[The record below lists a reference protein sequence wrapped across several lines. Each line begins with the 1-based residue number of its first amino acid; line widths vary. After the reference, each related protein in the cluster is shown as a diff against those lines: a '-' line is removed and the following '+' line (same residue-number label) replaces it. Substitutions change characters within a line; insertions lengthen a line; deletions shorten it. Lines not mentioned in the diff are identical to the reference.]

1 MKSKETLSQ
10 LKFMEASGQTTDK
23 FNFEQFELYL
33 DLVEEEALEMFNSYN
48 DFVSDSPELIKNKCL
63 EGIIDGLVD
72 VVVTAKGALIS
83 LGVDVDSAMEE
94 VWKSNLSKIQP
105 NGTVI
110 KREDG
115 KVMKPPT
122 YIPPDFSRFVEGMDY
137 TDTKSKYSVK

>member
-33 DLVEEEALEMFNSYN
+33 DLVEEESLEMFNSYN

-63 EGIIDGLVD
+63 EGIVDGLVG

-83 LGVDVDSAMEE
+83 LGVDVDSAMNE
-94 VWKSNLSKIQP
+94 VWKSNLSKIQLD
-105 NGTVI
+105 GAVI

-115 KVMKPPT
+115 KVMKPST
-122 YIPPDFSRFVEGMDY
+122 YIPPDFSRFVEKMDY
-137 TDTKSKYSVK
+137 TTNKSEYSIS

>member
-23 FNFEQFELYL
+23 FNFEQFELYI

-83 LGVDVDSAMEE
+83 LGVDVNSAMEE
-94 VWKSNLSKIQP
+94 VWKSNLSKIQLD
-105 NGTVI
+105 GTVI

-122 YIPPDFSRFVEGMDY
+122 YIPPDFSRFVDKMH
-137 TDTKSKYSVK
+137 YSDRDGNGSV

>member
-94 VWKSNLSKIQP
+94 VWKSNLSKIQLD
-105 NGTVI
+105 GAVI

-122 YIPPDFSRFVEGMDY
+122 YIPPDFSRFVDKMH
-137 TDTKSKYSVK
+137 YSDRDGNGSV

>member
-10 LKFMEASGQTTDK
+10 IKFMEASGQTTDK

-94 VWKSNLSKIQP
+94 VWKSNLSKIQLD
-105 NGTVI
+105 GAVI

-122 YIPPDFSRFVEGMDY
+122 YIPPDFSRFVDKMH
-137 TDTKSKYSVK
+137 YSDRDGNGSV